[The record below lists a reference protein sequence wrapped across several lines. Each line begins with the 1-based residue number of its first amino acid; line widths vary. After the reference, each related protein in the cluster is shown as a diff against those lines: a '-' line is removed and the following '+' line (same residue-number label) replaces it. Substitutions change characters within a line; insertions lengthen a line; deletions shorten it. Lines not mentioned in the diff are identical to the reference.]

1 MRDLVDNVLDFEN
14 ARLGDGLKLDVL
26 AESFLRPVLEN
37 VVEEIR
43 LVHPNLAIVS
53 NFEFDRDVRCDHPR
67 ISQLLSNL
75 IGNTVTHGDRTKPIE
90 IGATTT
96 GGHLELWL
104 PTVASRYQKRSSR
117 PCFGPSSEAKSEAA
131 SRVWVLGL
139 YIESEIARVHGGK
152 LSVQPDESDTRF
164 TLTMPLVQPAR
175 MP

>member
-1 MRDLVDNVLDFEN
+1 MRDLVDNVLDFAN
-14 ARLGDGLKLDVL
+14 ARLDDGLELDVL

-75 IGNTVTHGDRTKPIE
+75 IGNAVTHGDRTKPIE

-96 GGHLELWL
+96 GDTWNSGS
-104 PTVASRYQKRSSR
+104 PTVASRCQKRPSR

-131 SRVWVLGL
+131 SRVWILGL
-139 YIESEIARVHGGK
+139 YIASEIARVHGGK
-152 LSVQPDESDTRF
+152 LSVHSDESDTRF
-164 TLTMPLVQPAR
+164 TLTMPL
-175 MP
+175 

>member
-1 MRDLVDNVLDFEN
+1 MRLD
-14 ARLGDGLKLDVL
+14 DGLKLDVL

-75 IGNTVTHGDRTKPIE
+75 IGNAVTHGDRTKPIE

-96 GGHLELWL
+96 GDTWNSGS
-104 PTVASRYQKRSSR
+104 PTVASRYQKRPSR
-117 PCFGPSSEAKSEAA
+117 PCCGPSSEAKSEAA

-139 YIESEIARVHGGK
+139 YIASEIARVHGGK
-152 LSVQPDESDTRF
+152 LSVHSDESNTRF
-164 TLTMPLVQPAR
+164 TLTMPL
-175 MP
+175 